1 MSEIANIPKPGRRR
15 IVIVGGGFGGR
26 RLAEKLLKK
35 DFQVVLID
43 RNNYYQFQPL
53 LYQVAI
59 AGLEPSAI
67 SFPLRRMFQGK
78 KNDFHFRMAEIVSV
92 NTAANILE
100 TTIGSIHYDYL
111 VLATGVTTNFF
122 GNENIEKKALT
133 MKSVSDAILIRNTI
147 LENLEKAINC
157 RNDEERLPYLNI
169 AIVGGGPAGVELA
182 GALAEM
188 RKYILPRDYPDYDF
202 HQMKIFLF
210 EAVDRILVNMSD
222 KSSVTATTYLERLSV
237 NIQTSSRVRDFN
249 GEQIFL
255 EGSEMIPSK
264 TLIWTAGVTAS
275 KIEGLEASVF
285 GHANRILTDEINRV
299 KNTTNIFAI
308 GDLSLMTTDRYPK
321 GHPQVA
327 PAALQQASLL
337 AKNLLRLSNGE
348 KSKPYRY
355 YDKGTLTSIGRN
367 LAVADLKRIS
377 LKGFIAWI
385 VWSLVHLFSIVGG
398 KNRIIIFIDWA
409 SNYLIYDPSLRLLI
423 KTKSNL

>member
-1 MSEIANIPKPGRRR
+1 MPEIANIPESERRR
-15 IVIVGGGFGGR
+15 IVVAGGGFAGR

-92 NTAANILE
+92 NTAASILE

-237 NIQTSSRVRDFN
+237 NIQTSTRVRDYN

-348 KSKPYRY
+348 KSKPFRY

-398 KNRIIIFIDWA
+398 KNKILIFIDWA

>member
-59 AGLEPSAI
+59 DGLEPSAI

-92 NTAANILE
+92 NTSASILE
-100 TTIGSIHYDYL
+100 TTIGSIQYDYL

-157 RNDEERLPYLNI
+157 INDEERLPYLNI

-188 RKYILPRDYPDYDF
+188 KKYILPRDYPDYDF

-210 EAVDRILVNMSD
+210 EAMDRILVNMSNG
-222 KSSVTATTYLERLSV
+222 SSLTATRYLESLSV
-237 NIQTSSRVRDFN
+237 NIQTSTRVRDYN
-249 GEQIFL
+249 GEQIFI

-264 TLIWTAGVTAS
+264 TLIWTAGVTAL

-299 KNTTNIFAI
+299 KYTTNIFAI
-308 GDLSLMTTDRYPK
+308 GDLSLMITDRYPK

-327 PAALQQASLL
+327 PVALQQASLL

-348 KSKPYRY
+348 KTKPYKY

-398 KNRIIIFIDWA
+398 KNKILIFIDWA

>member
-1 MSEIANIPKPGRRR
+1 MPEIANIPESERRR
-15 IVIVGGGFGGR
+15 IVVAGGGFAGR

-92 NTAANILE
+92 NTAASILE

-237 NIQTSSRVRDFN
+237 NIQTSTRVRDFN

-348 KSKPYRY
+348 KSKPFRY

-398 KNRIIIFIDWA
+398 KNKILIFIDWA

>member
-1 MSEIANIPKPGRRR
+1 MSEIANLPKSERRR
-15 IVIVGGGFGGR
+15 IVIVGGGFAGR
-26 RLAEKLLKK
+26 RLAEKSLKN

-59 AGLEPSAI
+59 AGLEPSAV

-78 KNDFHFRMAEIVSV
+78 KNDFHFRMAEIVRV
-92 NTAANILE
+92 NASESTLE
-100 TTIGSIHYDYL
+100 TTIGSIHFDYL

-122 GNENIEKKALT
+122 GNANIEKKALT

-157 RNDEERLPYLNI
+157 RTDEERLPYLNI

-188 RKYILPRDYPDYDF
+188 RKYILPKDYPDYDF

-210 EAVDRILVNMSD
+210 EAMDRILGNMRD
-222 KSSVTATTYLERLSV
+222 KSSVTATRYLEKLSV
-237 NIQTSSRVRDFN
+237 NIRTNTRVRDYN
-249 GEQIFL
+249 GDQIFL
-255 EGSEMIPSK
+255 ESNEIIPSK
-264 TLIWTAGVTAS
+264 TLIWTAGVTAVR
-275 KIEGLEASVF
+275 IEGLEASVF
-285 GHANRILTDEINRV
+285 GHANRILTDEFNRV
-299 KNTTNIFAI
+299 KNTSNIFAI
-308 GDLSLMTTDRYPK
+308 GDLSLMATDRYPK

-337 AKNLLRLSNGE
+337 ARNLLRLSQGE
-348 KSKPYRY
+348 SPKPYRY

-398 KNRIIIFIDWA
+398 KNKVLIFIDWA
-409 SNYLIYDPSLRLLI
+409 SNYLIFDPSLRLLI
-423 KTKSNL
+423 KTKNNL

>member
-1 MSEIANIPKPGRRR
+1 MPEIANIPESERRR
-15 IVIVGGGFGGR
+15 IVVAGGGFAGR

-92 NTAANILE
+92 NTAASILE

-237 NIQTSSRVRDFN
+237 NIQTSTRVRDFN

-275 KIEGLEASVF
+275 KIEGLAWE
-285 GHANRILTDEINRV
+285 
-299 KNTTNIFAI
+299 K
-308 GDLSLMTTDRYPK
+308 DLL
-321 GHPQVA
+321 
-327 PAALQQASLL
+327 
-337 AKNLLRLSNGE
+337 LLRQNSV
-348 KSKPYRY
+348 
-355 YDKGTLTSIGRN
+355 I
-367 LAVADLKRIS
+367 
-377 LKGFIAWI
+377 
-385 VWSLVHLFSIVGG
+385 HFS
-398 KNRIIIFIDWA
+398 
-409 SNYLIYDPSLRLLI
+409 S
-423 KTKSNL
+423 

>member
-1 MSEIANIPKPGRRR
+1 MSEIANIPKSERRR
-15 IVIVGGGFGGR
+15 IVIAGGGFAGR

-78 KNDFHFRMAEIVSV
+78 KNNFHFRMAEIVSV
-92 NTAANILE
+92 NPDTSIME
-100 TTIGSIHYDYL
+100 TSIGSIHYDYL

-147 LENLEKAINC
+147 LENFEKAINC

-210 EAVDRILVNMSD
+210 EAMDSILVNMSEQ
-222 KSSVTATTYLERLSV
+222 SSVTATRYLKKLSV
-237 NIQTSSRVRDFN
+237 NIETSTKVRDYD

-255 EGSEMIPSK
+255 ESSEIIPSR
-264 TLIWTAGVTAS
+264 TLIWTAGVTAL
-275 KIEGLEASVF
+275 KIKGLEASVF

-308 GDLSLMTTDRYPK
+308 GDLSLMTTDRYPE

-327 PAALQQASLL
+327 PVALQQASLL

-348 KSKPYRY
+348 KSKPFRY

-377 LKGFIAWI
+377 LKGFVAWI

-398 KNRIIIFIDWA
+398 KNRILIFIDWA

>member
-1 MSEIANIPKPGRRR
+1 MSEIANIPKSEKRR

-78 KNDFHFRMAEIVSV
+78 NNDFHFRMAEIVSV
-92 NTAANILE
+92 NTAASILE

-237 NIQTSSRVRDFN
+237 NIQTSTRVRDYN

-285 GHANRILTDEINRV
+285 GHANRILTDETNRV

-308 GDLSLMTTDRYPK
+308 GDLSLMTTDSYPR
-321 GHPQVA
+321 GHPQLA
-327 PAALQQASLL
+327 PVALQQASLL

-348 KSKPYRY
+348 KSKPFRY

-398 KNRIIIFIDWA
+398 KNKILIFIDWA

-423 KTKSNL
+423 KTKNNL

>member
-92 NTAANILE
+92 NTSAGILE
-100 TTIGSIHYDYL
+100 TTIGSIQYDYL

-157 RNDEERLPYLNI
+157 INDEERRPYLNI

-188 RKYILPRDYPDYDF
+188 KKYILPRDYPDYDF

-210 EAVDRILVNMSD
+210 EAMDRILVNMSNG
-222 KSSVTATTYLERLSV
+222 SSVTATRYLERLSV
-237 NIQTSSRVRDFN
+237 NIQTSTRVRDYN
-249 GEQIFL
+249 GEQIFI

-264 TLIWTAGVTAS
+264 TLIWTAGVTAL

-308 GDLSLMTTDRYPK
+308 GDLSLMITDRYPK

-327 PAALQQASLL
+327 PVALQQASLL
-337 AKNLLRLSNGE
+337 AKNLLRLSNGG
-348 KSKPYRY
+348 KTKPYKY

-398 KNRIIIFIDWA
+398 KNKILIFIDWA

>member
-1 MSEIANIPKPGRRR
+1 MSEIANIPKSERRR
-15 IVIVGGGFGGR
+15 IVIAGGGFAGR

-92 NTAANILE
+92 NTAASILE

-237 NIQTSSRVRDFN
+237 NIQTSTRVRDFN

-308 GDLSLMTTDRYPK
+308 GDLSLMTTDRYPR
-321 GHPQVA
+321 GHPQLA
-327 PAALQQASLL
+327 PVALQQASLL

-348 KSKPYRY
+348 KSKPFRY
-355 YDKGTLTSIGRN
+355 NDKGTLTSIGRN

-398 KNRIIIFIDWA
+398 KNKILIFIDWA

>member
-92 NTAANILE
+92 NTAASILE

-210 EAVDRILVNMSD
+210 EAMDRILVNMSNG
-222 KSSVTATTYLERLSV
+222 SSVTATRYLERLSV
-237 NIQTSSRVRDFN
+237 NIQTSTRVRDFN

-348 KSKPYRY
+348 KSKPFRY

-398 KNRIIIFIDWA
+398 KNKILIFIDWA